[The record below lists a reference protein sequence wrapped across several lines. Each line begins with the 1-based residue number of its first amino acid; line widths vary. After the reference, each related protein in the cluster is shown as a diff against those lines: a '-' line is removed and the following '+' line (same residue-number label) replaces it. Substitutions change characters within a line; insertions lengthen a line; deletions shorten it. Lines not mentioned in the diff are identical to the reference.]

1 MAPNMTLDQP
11 FFVDMIRRSSNIA
24 LWPVMTVM
32 LSWATPGINNSP
44 ITKPS
49 TPIVS
54 AMFPRGSFVR
64 FIGGR
69 VEHIDRVGPIFKLP
83 GGLGYGVH
91 ARCHTGTLLL
101 KYDVGAT
108 TLERFFVWLL
118 GL

>member
-1 MAPNMTLDQP
+1 VAPNMTLDQP
-11 FFVDMIRRSSNIA
+11 FLVDMIRRSSNIA
-24 LWPVMTVM
+24 LWPVMNVM

-69 VEHIDRVGPIFKLP
+69 VEHIDKVGPIFKLP
-83 GGLGYGVH
+83 GGLGYWVH
-91 ARCHTGTLLL
+91 ARCHTGTLLTGNSW
-101 KYDVGAT
+101 YIPEG
-108 TLERFFVWLL
+108 
-118 GL
+118 